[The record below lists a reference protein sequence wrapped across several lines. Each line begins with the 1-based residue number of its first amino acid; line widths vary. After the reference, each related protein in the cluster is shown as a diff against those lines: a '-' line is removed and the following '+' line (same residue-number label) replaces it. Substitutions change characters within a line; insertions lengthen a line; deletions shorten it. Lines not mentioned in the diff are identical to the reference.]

1 MITTELETKLGTAR
15 RVERSRIWL
24 EGKRLTAAGFAVGR
38 YFIAEWEGK
47 TLALTLTL
55 LDEDTII
62 ADAPRKVSGKGDKPI
77 IDITGAQVRETFG
90 HRSHVRASFGEG
102 VIAITPAGTLG
113 GAGC

>member
-15 RVERSRIWL
+15 RVERSRIWI

-38 YFIAEWEGK
+38 YFIAEWQGE
-47 TLALTLTL
+47 ALTLTL

-102 VIAITPAGTLG
+102 VIRITS
-113 GAGC
+113 C

>member
-15 RVERSRIWL
+15 RVERSRIWI

-47 TLALTLTL
+47 VLTLTL